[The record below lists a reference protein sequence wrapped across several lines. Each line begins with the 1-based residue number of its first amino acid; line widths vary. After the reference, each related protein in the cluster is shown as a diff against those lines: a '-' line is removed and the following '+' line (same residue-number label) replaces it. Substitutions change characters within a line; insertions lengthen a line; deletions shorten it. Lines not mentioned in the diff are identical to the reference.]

1 MEKADIE
8 LDDISQEDETL
19 KKTKTKHHFHRKNS
33 LDFRKY
39 TKQIWLAGLGAFSR
53 AEEEGINYL
62 TRWSKSAK
70 S

>member
-8 LDDISQEDETL
+8 LDDISPEDETL

-39 TKQIWLAGLGAFSR
+39 YQANLVSR
-53 AEEEGINYL
+53 FGCFFTCRGRGE
-62 TRWSKSAK
+62 
-70 S
+70 